1 MKISWCHWSK
11 HRSVNLIKKNILYS
25 KKNSENDLFLIP
37 NFKTQNILSIPS
49 LYQISK
55 ISESFAQLKTC
66 FIEKK
71 IHMIGLLIVVSISVI
86 LVQICKLSWERE
98 REREKNIRILTSPNS
113 YKHSYCCC
121 CCYCSWHDVVRL
133 SPINRL
139 KMRKSKQHDMNKQR
153 QTEKWNCSFAA
164 PKRNVLFIL
173 CAAHEWA
180 SVWHNRR
187 YIESHRIYISFSR
200 IQFPKVWRW

>member
-1 MKISWCHWSK
+1 MS
-11 HRSVNLIKKNILYS
+11 LIKTS
-25 KKNSENDLFLIP
+25 
-37 NFKTQNILSIPS
+37 
-49 LYQISK
+49 ISK
-55 ISESFAQLKTC
+55 FNKKKHSLFQKEFGKRFVSYFQFQNTKYSFDTFTLSDFQNLRIFCAVENMFHRQ
-66 FIEKK
+66 K